1 MGAQPFEQSGPAGS
15 PILLEKAAMAAA
27 KNCSSWL
34 VSQDVTAPREGTD
47 GLWFDTP
54 PTYSYDSA
62 GIPSRLK
69 WGVREVNQVG
79 SFGEHLRR
87 EREMR
92 GISLDEI
99 MATTKIGRRL
109 LLALEEE
116 QFDLLPGGIFNK
128 SYVRAYAKCVGM
140 NEDEAVAEYLEAAQ
154 EPPPDTKVI
163 AHQHA
168 FHSDHRPE
176 SSGFPILPVLILL
189 VVAIGAAGG
198 WQIYHNHQRERDQQA
213 AAQPANTAT
222 VAPSTSSSDSGA
234 QTADATHPASL
245 QAPQRTAGPA
255 PSADKPSTATANETS
270 ASAGAAVVPT
280 GGTSFEIT
288 IRPKDPAWVSVKCD
302 GKFVVR
308 GIIKPP
314 DVKTIRATNEVIF
327 YTGNA
332 GEVEVAFN
340 GKAVPL
346 NSGANDQ
353 QTLVFDSRGVL
364 ARAAAQ

>member
-1 MGAQPFEQSGPAGS
+1 MPLYYWKKVAPVAEKIS
-15 PILLEKAAMAAA
+15 PISLISRKILSLDHVAAA
-27 KNCSSWL
+27 
-34 VSQDVTAPREGTD
+34 VVH
-47 GLWFDTP
+47 GLIP
-54 PTYSYDSA
+54 LSTYSYDSA
-62 GIPSRLK
+62 DIPSRLK
-69 WGVREVNQVG
+69 WCVREVNRVG

-140 NEDEAVAEYLEAAQ
+140 NEDEAVAEYLQAAQ
-154 EPPPDTKVI
+154 EPAPDTKVI

-168 FHSDHRPE
+168 FHSDRRPE
-176 SSGFPILPVLILL
+176 RSGFPILPVLILL

-198 WQIYHNHQRERDQQA
+198 WQVYHNHQREREQLAAAKPAETTPVASADSGTQTAATQA
-213 AAQPANTAT
+213 ASPQ
-222 VAPSTSSSDSGA
+222 
-234 QTADATHPASL
+234 AS
-245 QAPQRTAGPA
+245 QDTAGPA
-255 PSADKPSTATANETS
+255 PSTAVPAAKPSTASVNDTSAPAGTANAT
-270 ASAGAAVVPT
+270 AVPT
-280 GGTSFEIT
+280 GGTSFEVT
-288 IRPKDPAWVSVKCD
+288 IRPKDRAWVSVKCD

-314 DVKTIRATNEVIF
+314 DVKTIRANNEVIF

-364 ARAAAQ
+364 ARAATQ

>member
-1 MGAQPFEQSGPAGS
+1 
-15 PILLEKAAMAAA
+15 
-27 KNCSSWL
+27 
-34 VSQDVTAPREGTD
+34 V
-47 GLWFDTP
+47 
-54 PTYSYDSA
+54 
-62 GIPSRLK
+62 
-69 WGVREVNQVG
+69 GVREVNQVG

-92 GISLDEI
+92 GISLDQI

-140 NEDEAVAEYLEAAQ
+140 NEDEAVAEYMEAAQ
-154 EPPPDTKVI
+154 EPAPDTKVI

-168 FHSDHRPE
+168 FHSDRRPE
-176 SSGFPILPVLILL
+176 RSGFPILPVLILL

-198 WQIYHNHQRERDQQA
+198 WQIYHNHQREQQA
-213 AAQPANTAT
+213 AAKPADTAT
-222 VAPSTSSSDSGA
+222 VPLSPSSSASEP
-234 QTADATHPASL
+234 QTLPTTQEASPP
-245 QAPQRTAGPA
+245 APQNTAGKASTTSVAEASA
-255 PSADKPSTATANETS
+255 P
-270 ASAGAAVVPT
+270 AGAAALPSD
-280 GGTSFEIT
+280 GTAFEVT
-288 IRPKDPAWVSVKCD
+288 IRPKDRAWVSVKCD
-302 GKFVVR
+302 GKYVVR

>member
-1 MGAQPFEQSGPAGS
+1 
-15 PILLEKAAMAAA
+15 
-27 KNCSSWL
+27 
-34 VSQDVTAPREGTD
+34 
-47 GLWFDTP
+47 
-54 PTYSYDSA
+54 
-62 GIPSRLK
+62 
-69 WGVREVNQVG
+69 
-79 SFGEHLRR
+79 
-87 EREMR
+87 MR

-154 EPPPDTKVI
+154 EPAPDTKVI

-168 FHSDHRPE
+168 FHSDRRPE
-176 SSGFPILPVLILL
+176 RSGFPILPVLILL

-198 WQIYHNHQRERDQQA
+198 WQIYHNHQREQQA
-213 AAQPANTAT
+213 TAKPAETASAASP
-222 VAPSTSSSDSGA
+222 TSSSDSGA
-234 QTADATHPASL
+234 QTSAPTQVATP
-245 QAPQRTAGPA
+245 QAPQNPAGPA
-255 PSADKPSTATANETS
+255 PSSTQRTDKPGMTSVAESSTSN
-270 ASAGAAVVPT
+270 GAAGTAGVPSS
-280 GGTSFEIT
+280 GPSFEVT
-288 IRPKDPAWVSVKCD
+288 IRPKDRAWVSVKCD